1 MPKSNPE
8 RTKTPL
14 RESQKTQRRR
24 AIMDAAKALI
34 AKQGY
39 DGATIEEI
47 ASIAGLSRPTV
58 HNYFGTKLDLLM
70 ALYAEDRDIALARIS
85 RVLSSPPADPVDLMM
100 SILEADF
107 HHEVEVLNRSMW
119 RQIAAAEMVTLEQ
132 RHRDLFRRY
141 NEGLIGAVRRAVK
154 HLVRTGALRPDLNAN
169 QAADLIAW
177 LIEGLFRRM
186 LMTEDQHFAEIR
198 GEARRYLK
206 TLIAGMA
213 P

>member
-1 MPKSNPE
+1 MSKSKNQ
-8 RTKTPL
+8 RLKAPL
-14 RESQKTQRRR
+14 RQSQKTQRRR

-70 ALYAEDRDIALARIS
+70 ALYAEDREIALAKMS
-85 RVLSSPPADPVDLMM
+85 RVLSSPPADPVALMM

-107 HHEVEVLNRSMW
+107 HHEVEILNRSMW
-119 RQIAAAEMVTLEQ
+119 RQIAAAEMVTLER
-132 RHRDLFRRY
+132 RHRALFGRY

-154 HLVRTGALRPDLNAN
+154 HLVRTGTFRGDLNVN

-177 LIEGLFRRM
+177 LMEGLFRRM
-186 LMTEDQHFAEIR
+186 LMTEDQHFAQIR
-198 GEARRYLK
+198 GEARRQLK

-213 P
+213 R

>member
-1 MPKSNPE
+1 MSKSTPQ
-8 RTKTPL
+8 RIRTPL
-14 RESQKTQRRR
+14 RENQKVQRRR

-70 ALYAEDRDIALARIS
+70 ALYAEDRDIALARMS
-85 RVLSSPPADPVDLMM
+85 QVLSSPPSDPVSLMM

-119 RQIAAAEMVTLEQ
+119 RQIAAAELVSLER

-141 NEGLIGAVRRAVK
+141 NEGLTGAVRRAVR
-154 HLVRTGALRPDLNAN
+154 HLVRIGAFRADLDAN

-177 LIEGLFRRM
+177 SIEGLFRNM
-186 LMTEDQHFAEIR
+186 LMTDDQHFAEIK
-198 GEARRYLK
+198 GEARRHLK